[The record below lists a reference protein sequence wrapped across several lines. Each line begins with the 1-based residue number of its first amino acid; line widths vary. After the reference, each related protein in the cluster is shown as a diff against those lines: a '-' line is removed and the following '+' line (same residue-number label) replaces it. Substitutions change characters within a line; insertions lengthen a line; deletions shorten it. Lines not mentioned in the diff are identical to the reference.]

1 MCILILIDIIQD
13 WGLYPKPKSCQG
25 IGWVMLNSVVA
36 VCDRL
41 LQRLLLSKDVFGFR
55 VLAQAQQ
62 SVPQSAQ
69 YLVHAEKE
77 IRYGSRTLQSSLFR
91 YHCLGISLCQW
102 NP

>member
-1 MCILILIDIIQD
+1 MVVGSGNKDYIFICILILTDIIQD

-55 VLAQAQQ
+55 ALAQAQQ
-62 SVPQSAQ
+62 SVPPKAS
-69 YLVHAEKE
+69 VSCRHKE
-77 IRYGSRTLQSSLFR
+77 GDQI
-91 YHCLGISLCQW
+91 
-102 NP
+102 